1 VQVSEHDLDPKAG
14 LTALRVMYELNPEGV
29 VFTHADDGRVLSAN
43 PAACAILG
51 MAEEEILRRG
61 RDGIW
66 DPDDARW
73 VLGYEIAHRTGQVM
87 GSARVRRG
95 DGAAIEVEVNAHHFT
110 GADGLK
116 WGCLIFRDVTTQV
129 DAEARVA
136 ELTMRLEQLS
146 VGDELTGLTNRRG
159 LANAGAELLGLADQG
174 GCEVQVLFVDVRALA
189 DLNER
194 LGHEAGDA
202 ALQAVARALRVTFRR
217 SDVVARIGGTLFAV
231 IALDLHEDQRG
242 GVEKRIMEHLTNAE
256 TVRYVGDDIE
266 VRLGWTTRLPGDD
279 TPLEELIGR
288 SARSRRTAAY

>member
-1 VQVSEHDLDPKAG
+1 VQVSEHDFDAKTG
-14 LTALRVMYELNPEGV
+14 LAALQVMYELNPEGV
-29 VFTHADDGRVLSAN
+29 VFTHAAEGRVLAAN

-51 MAEEEILRRG
+51 MAEDEILRRG

-73 VLGYEIAHRTGQVM
+73 VLGYEIAHRTGQVV

-95 DGAAIEVEVNAHHFT
+95 DGAVIEVEVNAHHFT

-116 WGCLIFRDVTTQV
+116 WGCVIFRDVTSQV

-136 ELTMRLEQLS
+136 ELTLRLEQLS

-159 LANAGAELLGLADQG
+159 LANAASELMDAADQQ
-174 GCEVQVLFVDVRALA
+174 ESDVQVLFVDVRALS

-217 SDVVARIGGTLFAV
+217 TDVVARIGGTLFAV
-231 IALDLHEDQRG
+231 LALDLQESERDR
-242 GVEKRIMEHLTNAE
+242 VEKRILEHLTNAE
-256 TVRYVGDDIE
+256 TVRYVGDDID
-266 VRLGWTTRLPGDD
+266 VRLGWTTRPAGDV

-288 SARSRRTAAY
+288 SARSRRSTSY

>member
-1 VQVSEHDLDPKAG
+1 MV
-14 LTALRVMYELNPEGV
+14 
-29 VFTHADDGRVLSAN
+29 
-43 PAACAILG
+43 
-51 MAEEEILRRG
+51 
-61 RDGIW
+61 
-66 DPDDARW
+66 
-73 VLGYEIAHRTGQVM
+73 

-95 DGAAIEVEVNAHHFT
+95 DGGVIEVEVNAHDST
-110 GADGLK
+110 GVDGMK
-116 WGCLIFRDVTTQV
+116 WGCVIFRDVTTQV

-159 LANAGAELLGLADQG
+159 LASAGAELLEAADQQD
-174 GCEVQVLFVDVRALA
+174 CDMQVLFVDVRALS

-231 IALDLHEDQRG
+231 LALDLSEDERD
-242 GVEKRIMEHLTNAE
+242 GVEKRIMEHLTNVE

-266 VRLGWTTRLPGDD
+266 VRLGWTTCRPGDE
-279 TPLEELIGR
+279 TSLEELIGR
-288 SARSRRTAAY
+288 SARSRRTATY

>member
-1 VQVSEHDLDPKAG
+1 VSKHELGDHEG
-14 LTALRVMYELNPEGV
+14 LTALRVMYELNPQGV
-29 VFTHADDGRVLSAN
+29 VFTHADEGRVLAAN
-43 PAACAILG
+43 PAACTILG
-51 MAEEEILRRG
+51 MSEEEILRRG
-61 RDGIW
+61 RDGIS

-73 VLGYEIAHRTGQVM
+73 FLGHEIVQRTGQVV
-87 GSARVRRG
+87 GSVRVRQG
-95 DGAAIEVEVNAHHFT
+95 DGAVIEVEVDAHHFT

-116 WGCLIFRDVTTQV
+116 WGCIIFRDVTTQV
-129 DAEARVA
+129 DAEVRVA
-136 ELTMRLEQLS
+136 ELTQRLEQLS
-146 VGDELTGLTNRRG
+146 VGDELTGVTNRRG
-159 LANAGAELLGLADQG
+159 LAVAGADLLATADQQR
-174 GCEVQVLFVDVRALA
+174 CDVQVLFVDVRALA

>member
-1 VQVSEHDLDPKAG
+1 MSEHDLDPKAG

-73 VLGYEIAHRTGQVM
+73 VLGYEIAHRTGQVA

-95 DGAAIEVEVNAHHFT
+95 DGMAIEVEVNAHHFT

-159 LANAGAELLGLADQG
+159 LASAGAELLGLADQG

-231 IALDLHEDQRG
+231 LALDLHEDQRG

-266 VRLGWTTRLPGDD
+266 VRLGWTTRPPGDD

>member
-1 VQVSEHDLDPKAG
+1 MSEQELNAKTSLD
-14 LTALRVMYELNPEGV
+14 ALRVMYELNPEGV
-29 VFTHADDGRVLSAN
+29 VFTHAEEGRVLAAN

-51 MAEEEILRRG
+51 MTEEEILRRG

-73 VLGYEIAHRTGQVM
+73 VLGYEIAHRTGQVT

-95 DGAAIEVEVNAHHFT
+95 DGAVIEVEVNAHHFM
-110 GADGLK
+110 GGDGLK

-136 ELTMRLEQLS
+136 ELTLRLEQLS

-159 LANAGAELLGLADQG
+159 LASAAGELLALADQQG
-174 GCEVQVLFVDVRALA
+174 SEVQVLFVDVRALS

-217 SDVVARIGGTLFAV
+217 TDVVSRIGGTLFAV
-231 IALDLHEDQRG
+231 VALDLHEHQRE
-242 GVEKRIMEHLTNAE
+242 GVEKRIMEHLTNVE
-256 TVRYVGDDIE
+256 TVRYVGDDID
-266 VRLGWTTRLPGDD
+266 VRLGWTTRPPGDD
-279 TPLEELIGR
+279 TALEELIGR
-288 SARSRRTAAY
+288 SARSRRATAF

>member
-1 VQVSEHDLDPKAG
+1 MQVSKHELGDNEG

-29 VFTHADDGRVLSAN
+29 VFTHADEGRVLAAN

-51 MAEEEILRRG
+51 MTEEEILRRG
-61 RDGIW
+61 RDGIF

-73 VLGYEIAHRTGQVM
+73 VLGYEIAQRTGQVV
-87 GSARVRRG
+87 GSARVRQG
-95 DGAAIEVEVNAHHFT
+95 DGAVIEVEVDAHHFT

-129 DAEARVA
+129 DAEVRVA
-136 ELTMRLEQLS
+136 ELTRRLEQLS
-146 VGDELTGLTNRRG
+146 VGDELTGVTNRRG
-159 LANAGAELLGLADQG
+159 LADAGANLLQTADQQG
-174 GCEVQVLFVDVRALA
+174 YDVQVLFVDVRALA

-217 SDVVARIGGTLFAV
+217 SDVVARIGGTLFTV
-231 IALDLHEDQRG
+231 LALDLSEDERD
-242 GVEKRIMEHLTNAE
+242 GVEKRIMKHLTDVE

-266 VRLGWTTRLPGDD
+266 VRLGWTTREPGDE
-279 TPLEELIGR
+279 TSLEELIGR
-288 SARSRRTAAY
+288 SARARRTTAH

>member
-1 VQVSEHDLDPKAG
+1 MSEHEFDDETG
-14 LTALRVMYELNPEGV
+14 LTALRTMFELNPEGV
-29 VFTHADDGRVLSAN
+29 VFTHAKEGRVLAAN

-51 MAEEEILRRG
+51 MSEEEILRRG

-73 VLGYEIAHRTGQVM
+73 VLGYEIAHRTGQVA

-95 DGAAIEVEVNAHHFT
+95 DGGVIEVEVHVHHFT

-116 WGCLIFRDVTTQV
+116 WGCLIFRDVTSQV
-129 DAEARVA
+129 DAHARVA
-136 ELTMRLEQLS
+136 ELTLRLEQLS

-159 LANAGAELLGLADQG
+159 LASAGAALLEAAD
-174 GCEVQVLFVDVRALA
+174 EHRSDVQVLFVDVRALS

-231 IALDLHEDQRG
+231 LALDLREDERDG
-242 GVEKRIMEHLTNAE
+242 LEKRIMEHLTNVE

-266 VRLGWTTRLPGDD
+266 VRLGWTTRPPGDE

-288 SARSRRTAAY
+288 SARSRRTTAY

>member
-1 VQVSEHDLDPKAG
+1 MSEHEFDGKGG
-14 LTALRVMYELNPEGV
+14 LTALRMMFELNPEGV
-29 VFTHADDGRVLSAN
+29 VFTHAVEGRVLAAN

-51 MAEEEILRRG
+51 MAEDEILRRG
-61 RDGIW
+61 RDGLW

-73 VLGYEIAHRTGQVM
+73 VLGYEIAHRTGEVA
-87 GSARVRRG
+87 GAARVRRG
-95 DGAAIEVEVNAHHFT
+95 DGAVIEVEVHAHHFT

-136 ELTMRLEQLS
+136 ELTLRLEQLS

-159 LANAGAELLGLADQG
+159 LASAGADLLQAAD
-174 GCEVQVLFVDVRALA
+174 EHEAHVQVLFVDVRALS

-217 SDVVARIGGTLFAV
+217 TDVVARIGGTLFAV
-231 IALDLHEDQRG
+231 LALDLHEDERDR
-242 GVEKRIMEHLTNAE
+242 VEKRIMEHLTNVE

-266 VRLGWTTRLPGDD
+266 VRLGLTTRTPGDES
-279 TPLEELIGR
+279 PLEELIGR
-288 SARSRRTAAY
+288 SARSRRTTAY

>member
-1 VQVSEHDLDPKAG
+1 VQVSDQNLEDNEG

-29 VFTHADDGRVLSAN
+29 VFTHADEGRVLAAN
-43 PAACAILG
+43 PSACAILG
-51 MAEEEILRRG
+51 MSEEEILRRG

-73 VLGYEIAHRTGQVM
+73 VLGYEIAHRTGAVV
-87 GSARVRRG
+87 GSARVHRG
-95 DGAAIEVEVNAHHFT
+95 DGGVLEVEVNAHHFT
-110 GADGLK
+110 GADGMK
-116 WGCLIFRDVTTQV
+116 WGCVIFRDVTTQV

-159 LANAGAELLGLADQG
+159 LATAGTELLEAADQQD
-174 GCEVQVLFVDVRALA
+174 CDMQVLFVDVRALS

-217 SDVVARIGGTLFAV
+217 SDVVARIGGTLFTV
-231 IALDLHEDQRG
+231 LALDLREDERD
-242 GVEKRIMEHLTNAE
+242 GVEKRIMEHLTNVE

-266 VRLGWTTRLPGDD
+266 VRLGWTTRRPGDE
-279 TPLEELIGR
+279 TALEELIGR
-288 SARSRRTAAY
+288 SARSRRTTAY

>member
-1 VQVSEHDLDPKAG
+1 MSEDDLNAKTG
-14 LTALRVMYELNPEGV
+14 LNALRVMYELNPEGV
-29 VFTHADDGRVLSAN
+29 VFTHAQEGRVLAAN

-51 MAEEEILRRG
+51 MTEEEILRRG

-73 VLGYEIAHRTGQVM
+73 VLGYEIAHRTGQVV
-87 GSARVRRG
+87 GAARVRRG
-95 DGAAIEVEVNAHHFT
+95 DGAVIEVEVNAHHFM

-116 WGCLIFRDVTTQV
+116 WGCVIFRDVTTQV

-136 ELTMRLEQLS
+136 ELTLRIEQLS

-159 LANAGAELLGLADQG
+159 LANAASELLAVADQQG
-174 GCEVQVLFVDVRALA
+174 SEVQVLFVDVRALS

-217 SDVVARIGGTLFAV
+217 TDVVSRIGGTLFAV
-231 IALDLHEDQRG
+231 LALDLHVDQRD
-242 GVEKRIMEHLTNAE
+242 GVEKRIMEHLTNVE
-256 TVRYVGDDIE
+256 TVRYVGDDID
-266 VRLGWTTRLPGDD
+266 VRLGWTSRPPGDV
-279 TPLEELIGR
+279 TSLEELIGR
-288 SARSRRTAAY
+288 SARSRRTATY

>member
-1 VQVSEHDLDPKAG
+1 MQVPKHELSDHEG

-29 VFTHADDGRVLSAN
+29 VFTHADDGRVLAAN

-51 MAEEEILRRG
+51 MSEEEILRRG

-73 VLGYEIAHRTGQVM
+73 FLGHEIVQRTGQVV
-87 GSARVRRG
+87 GSVRVRQG
-95 DGAAIEVEVNAHHFT
+95 DGAVIEVEVDAHHFT

-116 WGCLIFRDVTTQV
+116 WGCIIFRDVTTQV
-129 DAEARVA
+129 DAEVRVA
-136 ELTMRLEQLS
+136 ELTRRLEQLS
-146 VGDELTGLTNRRG
+146 IGDELTGVTNRRG
-159 LANAGAELLGLADQG
+159 LAVAGTDLLDAADQQ
-174 GCEVQVLFVDVRALA
+174 GCDVQVLFVDVRALS

-231 IALDLHEDQRG
+231 LALDLSEDERD
-242 GVEKRIMEHLTNAE
+242 GVEKRIMEHLTDVE
-256 TVRYVGDDIE
+256 TVRYVGDDIV
-266 VRLGWTTRLPGDD
+266 VRLGWTTRRPGDK
-279 TPLEELIGR
+279 TSLEELIGR
-288 SARSRRTAAY
+288 SARARRTTAY

>member
-1 VQVSEHDLDPKAG
+1 VQVSKHELGDNEG

-29 VFTHADDGRVLSAN
+29 VFTHADEGRVLAAN

-51 MAEEEILRRG
+51 MTEEEILRRG
-61 RDGIW
+61 RDGIF

-73 VLGYEIAHRTGQVM
+73 VLGYEIAQRTGQVV
-87 GSARVRRG
+87 GSARVRQG
-95 DGAAIEVEVNAHHFT
+95 DGAVIEVEVDAHHFT

-129 DAEARVA
+129 DAEVRVA
-136 ELTMRLEQLS
+136 ELTRRLEQLS
-146 VGDELTGLTNRRG
+146 VGDELTGVTNRRG
-159 LANAGAELLGLADQG
+159 LADAGANLLQTADQQG
-174 GCEVQVLFVDVRALA
+174 YDVQVLFVDVRALA

-217 SDVVARIGGTLFAV
+217 SDVVARIGGTLFTV
-231 IALDLHEDQRG
+231 LALDLSEDERD
-242 GVEKRIMEHLTNAE
+242 GVEKRIMKHLTDVE

-266 VRLGWTTRLPGDD
+266 VRLGWTTREPGDE
-279 TPLEELIGR
+279 TSLEELIGR
-288 SARSRRTAAY
+288 SARARRTTAH

>member
-1 VQVSEHDLDPKAG
+1 MPKHELGDNEG

-29 VFTHADDGRVLSAN
+29 VFTHADEGRVLAAN

-51 MAEEEILRRG
+51 MTEEEILRRG
-61 RDGIW
+61 RDGIF

-73 VLGYEIAHRTGQVM
+73 VLGYEIAQRTGQVV
-87 GSARVRRG
+87 GSARVRQG
-95 DGAAIEVEVNAHHFT
+95 DGAVIEVEVDAHHFT

-129 DAEARVA
+129 DAEVRVA
-136 ELTMRLEQLS
+136 ELTRRLEQLS
-146 VGDELTGLTNRRG
+146 VGDELTGVTNRRG
-159 LANAGAELLGLADQG
+159 LADAGANLLQTADQQG
-174 GCEVQVLFVDVRALA
+174 YDVQILFVDVRALA

-217 SDVVARIGGTLFAV
+217 SDVVARIGGTLFTV
-231 IALDLHEDQRG
+231 LALDLSEDERD
-242 GVEKRIMEHLTNAE
+242 GVEKRIMKHLTDVE

-266 VRLGWTTRLPGDD
+266 VRLGWTTRQPGDE
-279 TPLEELIGR
+279 TSLEELIGR
-288 SARSRRTAAY
+288 SARARRTTAH

>member
-1 VQVSEHDLDPKAG
+1 VSEHELDPKAG

-73 VLGYEIAHRTGQVM
+73 VLGYEIAHRTGQVV

>member
-1 VQVSEHDLDPKAG
+1 MPEHDLDDKAG
-14 LTALRVMYELNPEGV
+14 LAALRVMYELNPEGV

-51 MAEEEILRRG
+51 MTEEEILRRG

-73 VLGYEIAHRTGQVM
+73 VLGYEIAHRTGQVA

-95 DGAAIEVEVNAHHFT
+95 DGAVIEVEVNVHHFT
-110 GADGLK
+110 GGDGLK

-159 LANAGAELLGLADQG
+159 LASAGDDLLGLADQQASD
-174 GCEVQVLFVDVRALA
+174 VQVLFVDVRALS

-231 IALDLHEDQRG
+231 LALGLHEDERD
-242 GVEKRIMEHLTNAE
+242 GVEKRIMEHLTNVE

>member
-1 VQVSEHDLDPKAG
+1 MSKHELGDNEG

-29 VFTHADDGRVLSAN
+29 VFTHADEGRVLAAN

-51 MAEEEILRRG
+51 MTEEEILRRG
-61 RDGIW
+61 RDGIF

-73 VLGYEIAHRTGQVM
+73 VLGYEIAQRTGQVV
-87 GSARVRRG
+87 GSARVRQG
-95 DGAAIEVEVNAHHFT
+95 DGAVIEVEVDAHHFT

-129 DAEARVA
+129 DAEVRVA
-136 ELTMRLEQLS
+136 ELTRRLEQLS
-146 VGDELTGLTNRRG
+146 VGDELTGVTNRRG
-159 LANAGAELLGLADQG
+159 LADAGANLLQTADQQG
-174 GCEVQVLFVDVRALA
+174 YDVQVLFVDVRALA

-217 SDVVARIGGTLFAV
+217 SDVVARIGGTLFTV
-231 IALDLHEDQRG
+231 LALDLSEDERD
-242 GVEKRIMEHLTNAE
+242 GVEKRIMKHLTDVE

-266 VRLGWTTRLPGDD
+266 VRLGWTTRQPGDE
-279 TPLEELIGR
+279 TSLEELIGR
-288 SARSRRTAAY
+288 SARARRTTAH

>member
-1 VQVSEHDLDPKAG
+1 VH
-14 LTALRVMYELNPEGV
+14 
-29 VFTHADDGRVLSAN
+29 
-43 PAACAILG
+43 
-51 MAEEEILRRG
+51 
-61 RDGIW
+61 
-66 DPDDARW
+66 
-73 VLGYEIAHRTGQVM
+73 
-87 GSARVRRG
+87 
-95 DGAAIEVEVNAHHFT
+95 AHHFT
-110 GADGLK
+110 GADKVK

>member
-1 VQVSEHDLDPKAG
+1 MPKHELSDHEG

-29 VFTHADDGRVLSAN
+29 VFTHADDGRVLAAN

-51 MAEEEILRRG
+51 MSEEEILRRG

-73 VLGYEIAHRTGQVM
+73 FLGHEIVQRTGQVV
-87 GSARVRRG
+87 GSVRVRQG
-95 DGAAIEVEVNAHHFT
+95 DGAVIEVEVDAHHFT

-116 WGCLIFRDVTTQV
+116 WGCVIFRDVTTQV
-129 DAEARVA
+129 DAEVRVA
-136 ELTMRLEQLS
+136 ELTRRLEQLS
-146 VGDELTGLTNRRG
+146 IGDELTGVTNRRG
-159 LANAGAELLGLADQG
+159 LAVAGADLLDAADQQ
-174 GCEVQVLFVDVRALA
+174 GCDVQVLFVDVRALS

-231 IALDLHEDQRG
+231 LALDLSEDERD
-242 GVEKRIMEHLTNAE
+242 GVEKRIMEHLTDVE
-256 TVRYVGDDIE
+256 TVRYVGDDIV
-266 VRLGWTTRLPGDD
+266 VRLGWTTRRPGDK
-279 TPLEELIGR
+279 TSLEELIGR
-288 SARSRRTAAY
+288 SARARRTTAY